1 MEEQSK
7 RYALLDKLQA
17 LVRNLDVKTQ
27 QLLPYDLLGSLASS
41 LTDSA
46 IFTIVDH
53 LEEIQ
58 HLTEKDLY
66 TKRQKI
72 VNEHK
77 TLRNNLKKSQS
88 DALRTCRPHNL
99 ALLKT
104 NQETERQKLDER
116 LDKELK
122 TFDEKLIAEIDNKV
136 VVQQATLK
144 SAGVPGFFVTT
155 DVGAVKLQMIILN
168 LIKNVGNS
176 SHS

>member
-7 RYALLDKLQA
+7 RYALFDKLQA

-27 QLLPYDLLGSLASS
+27 QLLPYDLLASVASS

-66 TKRQKI
+66 TKRLKI

-77 TLRNNLKKSQS
+77 TLRNDLRKSQA
-88 DALRTCRPHNL
+88 DDLRSCRPHNL

-104 NQETERQKLDER
+104 NQETESQRLEER

-122 TFDEKLIAEIDNKV
+122 AFDEKLMAEIDNKV
-136 VVQQATLK
+136 VVQQVTLK
-144 SAGVPGFFVTT
+144 SAGVPSFFVTT
-155 DVGAVKLQMIILN
+155 EVEAIRLQMIILN
-168 LIKNVGNS
+168 LIKNVGDF
-176 SHS
+176 

>member
-17 LVRNLDVKTQ
+17 LVRNLDIKTQ
-27 QLLPYDLLGSLASS
+27 QLLPYDLLASVASS
-41 LTDSA
+41 LTDTA

-66 TKRQKI
+66 TRRQKI

-77 TLRNNLKKSQS
+77 ALRNNLKKNQS
-88 DALRTCRPHNL
+88 DALRSCRPHNL
-99 ALLKT
+99 ALLKS
-104 NQETERQKLDER
+104 NQEAETERLDER
-116 LDKELK
+116 LNEEMKA
-122 TFDEKLIAEIDNKV
+122 FDEKLIAEIDNKV

-155 DVGAVKLQMIILN
+155 DVGAIRLQMIILN
-168 LIKNVGNS
+168 LIKNIGDASV
-176 SHS
+176 